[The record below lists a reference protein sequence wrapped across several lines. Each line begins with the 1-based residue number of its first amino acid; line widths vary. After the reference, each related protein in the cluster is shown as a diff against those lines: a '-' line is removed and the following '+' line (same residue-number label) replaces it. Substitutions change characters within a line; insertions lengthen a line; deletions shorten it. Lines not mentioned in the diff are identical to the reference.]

1 MNLYQL
7 EDNLMQVVEMA
18 ESANEDGQQKFNDTI
33 DSLKDGIVDKAVS
46 YAHVIQQLKADS
58 KQLDEKIKHD
68 QAVKRSIDK
77 NVIRLL
83 STLQQGMDTAGIDHI
98 KDLDTSIW
106 IQKNAP
112 SVRHVNDDLIP
123 SKYTKT
129 ETRID
134 TKAVLND
141 LKQGIEVPGAELQQT
156 KSIRIK

>member
-7 EDNLMQVVEMA
+7 EDNLMKVVEMA
-18 ESANEDGQQKFNDTI
+18 ESADEDDQQKFNDTI
-33 DSLKDGIVDKAVS
+33 ESLQSSIVDKAVS
-46 YAHVIQQLKADS
+46 YANVIKQLKADS
-58 KQLDEKIKHD
+58 KQLGEKIKHD

-77 NVIRLL
+77 NAIRLL

-123 SKYTKT
+123 SKYIKT
-129 ETRID
+129 ETKID
-134 TKAVLND
+134 TQAILND

-156 KSIRIK
+156 QSIRIK